1 MTNNTTWMP
10 LFPLKTVLF
19 PDGVLPLRVV
29 EACCIDMI
37 RDCMRRDSQF
47 GVVLLKS
54 GSECSDSSELENVGC
69 IAHITSWDMP
79 QLGVLKLRTR
89 GGLRFR
95 IRRTRRLAN
104 KQLEAQIDPIVS
116 DTPILPAGAH
126 VDCADT
132 LKIIIDDLDRRQA
145 CGMEKIS
152 DSPFTLPIRLDDTG
166 WVADRWSEIL
176 PLPLKARQKLLEV
189 EDAESRMDLVLHLL
203 KQEEVLQVRQKTDR
217 RS

>member
-1 MTNNTTWMP
+1 MNHDATWIP
-10 LFPLKTVLF
+10 LFPLKAVLF
-19 PDGVLPLRVV
+19 PDGVLPIKVV
-29 EACCIDMI
+29 ETCCIDMI

-54 GSECSDSSELENVGC
+54 GSECSELGEPENIGC
-69 IAHITSWDMP
+69 VAHITSWDMP

-89 GGLRFR
+89 GGTRFR
-95 IRRTRRLAN
+95 IRQTRRLAN
-104 KQLEAQIDPIVS
+104 KQLEAQIDPIRP
-116 DTPILPAGAH
+116 DAPILPAGAH

-145 CGMEKIS
+145 CGMEKLS

-189 EDAESRMDLVLHLL
+189 EDAQSRMDLVLHLL
-203 KQEEVLQVRQKTDR
+203 KQEKVLNKGIKN
-217 RS
+217 

>member
-1 MTNNTTWMP
+1 MTIELTWMP

-29 EACCIDMI
+29 EAGCIDMI
-37 RDCMRRDSQF
+37 RDCMRRGAHF

-54 GSECSDSSELENVGC
+54 GLECGDLSEPENVGC
-69 IAHITSWDMP
+69 VAHITSWDMP

-95 IRRTRRLAN
+95 IRQTRRLAN
-104 KQLEAQIDPIVS
+104 KQLEAQIDSIVP
-116 DTPILPAGAH
+116 DAPILPAGVHA
-126 VDCADT
+126 DCADT

-152 DSPFTLPIRLDDTG
+152 DSPFGLPIRLDDTG

-203 KQEEVLQVRQKTDR
+203 KQEKVLQVRQQTNH
-217 RS
+217 SP

>member
-1 MTNNTTWMP
+1 MTNDNAWIP

-37 RDCMRRDSQF
+37 RGCMRHNSQF

-54 GSECSDSSELENVGC
+54 GSECSDVSEPEDIGC

-95 IRRTRRLAN
+95 IRQTRRLAN
-104 KQLEAQIDPIVS
+104 KQLEAQIDPIEPT
-116 DTPILPAGAH
+116 TPVPPSGAH
-126 VDCADT
+126 IECADT

-145 CGMEKIS
+145 CGMEKVA
-152 DSPFTLPIRLDDTG
+152 DSPFTLPIRVDDTG

-189 EDAESRMDLVLHLL
+189 QDARSRMDLVLYLL
-203 KQEEVLQVRQKTDR
+203 RQEKVL
-217 RS
+217 